1 MFVKSMEAA
10 VAVAQSFGKERYVEV
25 HCCSVGAGRSA
36 GLIRDPD
43 RLAPVFQTSN
53 VIGEG
58 LDFVRI
64 RLVLCTAPC

>member
-10 VAVAQSFGKERYVEV
+10 VAVAQSFGKERYVEARY
-25 HCCSVGAGRSA
+25 CGLGLEDPA

-53 VIGEG
+53 VTGEG